1 MGRPGIARSRAIQKR
16 KETLLQ
22 EYKIR
27 NKSNSFVDRRIG
39 EKDAELSAEDKMIAR
54 FTMERMKN
62 TGRFYDKVN
71 IPTYTDLSNKCAANP
86 NFFGKF
92 FPPTRFF
99 N

>member
-1 MGRPGIARSRAIQKR
+1 MNFWILFHFSKSNSNNEPVGRPGIARSRAIQKR

-62 TGRFYDKVN
+62 SGMF
-71 IPTYTDLSNKCAANP
+71 
-86 NFFGKF
+86 
-92 FPPTRFF
+92 
-99 N
+99 

>member
-39 EKDAELSAEDKMIAR
+39 EKDAELSAEDKMILNTTKIKTAIHSKII
-54 FTMERMKN
+54 TVSVTRMAGIKSLLP
-62 TGRFYDKVN
+62 GSSIV
-71 IPTYTDLSNKCAANP
+71 
-86 NFFGKF
+86 
-92 FPPTRFF
+92 PPLW
-99 N
+99 

>member
-1 MGRPGIARSRAIQKR
+1 MKHLPFGVLYACIIVTNVWIFFSIFSKSNSNNEPVGRPGIARSRAIQKR

-27 NKSNSFVDRRIG
+27 NKSNIFVDRRIG

-62 TGRFYDKVN
+62 TGK
-71 IPTYTDLSNKCAANP
+71 
-86 NFFGKF
+86 
-92 FPPTRFF
+92 
-99 N
+99 

>member
-62 TGRFYDKVN
+62 TGRFYDNVY
-71 IPTYTDLSNKCAANP
+71 IPTLISLINVQQNLIFWGNFSHLHVLS
-86 NFFGKF
+86 
-92 FPPTRFF
+92 T
-99 N
+99 